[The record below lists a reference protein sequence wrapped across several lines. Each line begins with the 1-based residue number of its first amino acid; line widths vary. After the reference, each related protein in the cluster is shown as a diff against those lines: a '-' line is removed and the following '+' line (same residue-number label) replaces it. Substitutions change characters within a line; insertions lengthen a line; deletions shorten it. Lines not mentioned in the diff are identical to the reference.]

1 MAIINIHAPN
11 NRDPK
16 CMKQKLTNL
25 KGEINDSVTVGKL
38 QHFICDNGQNQMIS
52 KDVEDF
58 NTMNQLDLT
67 DIYRTYHSGEYT
79 SF

>member
-16 CMKQKLTNL
+16 CNRSKKLTNL

-38 QHFICDNGQNQMIS
+38 QHFICDNG
-52 KDVEDF
+52 
-58 NTMNQLDLT
+58 
-67 DIYRTYHSGEYT
+67 
-79 SF
+79 